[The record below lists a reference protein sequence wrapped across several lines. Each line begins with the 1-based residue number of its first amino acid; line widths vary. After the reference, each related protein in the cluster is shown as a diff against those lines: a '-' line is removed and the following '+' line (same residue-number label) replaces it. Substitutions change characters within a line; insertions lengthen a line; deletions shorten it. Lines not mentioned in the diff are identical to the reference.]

1 MVITPRAGGLGLG
14 CPLGQRWGGTAHLLE
29 VPPELGSPAASCPAL
44 PKPERAVPDGRARLE
59 KTPAKETLPLCFPKA
74 GTAAAMQERPVGKR
88 AAGEPERA
96 GESAPSLACETA
108 AAGRAGPCDGS
119 CLLSATIKALEQ

>member
-1 MVITPRAGGLGLG
+1 MPNS
-14 CPLGQRWGGTAHLLE
+14 GT
-29 VPPELGSPAASCPAL
+29 
-44 PKPERAVPDGRARLE
+44 RLE

-74 GTAAAMQERPVGKR
+74 GTAATVQEQPVGKR

-96 GESAPSLACETA
+96 GESAPSPLACETA